1 MNPVV
6 IVTFT
11 PADWRPV
18 SVRGRFL
25 NDDGTMNM
33 PALRAALD
41 LPESVDLGDLN
52 FRVPRAESVTVT
64 THAWTLSVE
73 LPT

>member
-1 MNPVV
+1 MSPVT
-6 IVTFT
+6 IVTYT
-11 PADWRPV
+11 PAEGLPV
-18 SVRGRFL
+18 SARGRFL
-25 NDDGTMNM
+25 RDDGTMDM
-33 PALRAALD
+33 ERLRAALE